1 MNNLLYVIAVI
12 LIVVWAV
19 GYLGLHAHGIIH
31 VLPVFV
37 LVIIIIRVL
46 QGKRK

>member
-19 GYLGLHAHGIIH
+19 GYLGLHSPGIIH
-31 VLPVFV
+31 VLLVFA
-37 LVIIIIRVL
+37 LVIIIVRVL
-46 QGKRK
+46 QGKKV